1 MPEKPNKIL
10 IIEDDHY
17 MRKIYSNKLRRAGFE
32 VIEAIQ
38 GEEGWHK
45 ILYEQPD
52 LILLDLILPIK
63 SGFQLLTDIKSN
75 DKTKKIPVVILTN
88 LSQSPD
94 IQKGKDLGAEDY
106 LVKTDVSLTEV
117 VDKVKMV
124 LAKQR

>member
-1 MPEKPNKIL
+1 MPEKLTKIL
-10 IIEDDHY
+10 IVEDDNY

-52 LILLDLILPIK
+52 LIILDLILPMK
-63 SGFQLLTDIKSN
+63 SGFQLLSDIKGN
-75 DKTKKIPVVILTN
+75 DKTKKIPVIILTN
-88 LSQSPD
+88 LSQGPD
-94 IQKGKDLGAEDY
+94 IQKGKDLGADDY
-106 LVKTDVSLTEV
+106 LVKTDISLTEV

>member
-1 MPEKPNKIL
+1 MPKKLTKIL
-10 IIEDDHY
+10 IVEDDHY
-17 MRKIYSNKLRRAGFE
+17 MRKIYSNKLRRARFE

-52 LILLDLILPIK
+52 LIILDLILPMK
-63 SGFQLLTDIKSN
+63 SGFQLLSDIKGN
-75 DKTKKIPVVILTN
+75 DKTKKIPVIILTN
-88 LSQSPD
+88 LSQGSD
-94 IQKGKDLGAEDY
+94 IQKGKDLGADDY
-106 LVKTDVSLTEV
+106 LVKTDISLTEV

>member
-1 MPEKPNKIL
+1 MPEKLTKIL
-10 IIEDDHY
+10 IVEDDHY

-52 LILLDLILPIK
+52 LIILDLILPMK
-63 SGFQLLTDIKSN
+63 SGFQLLSDIKGN
-75 DKTKKIPVVILTN
+75 DKTKKIPVIILTN
-88 LSQSPD
+88 LSQGSD
-94 IQKGKDLGAEDY
+94 IQKGKDLGADDY
-106 LVKTDVSLTEV
+106 LVKTDISLTEV